1 MGGFNLATG
10 LGHAAAGFE
19 QARQQD
25 LQRQHDSEQ
34 SRRSQFM
41 GMLQSLAT
49 NPNAHPYTQ
58 QQAIQM
64 GVELAQTPGNKKYK
78 FDPDR
83 LIAPP
88 GQQIQQP
95 PAQTTQPGS
104 QMQAPPTQTT
114 LPPVPLPPGMSGPP
128 SPGAQIDLPG
138 ATGSLP
144 ATTSQAAPP
153 APPPGMFMSPEQ
165 HAQVAQMQTAAQTRG
180 QAGSEMKTPIYTKNP
195 DGTFTVVGMSGTGEP
210 MGAGIP
216 NAISPY
222 MMQGRGLRQI
232 TYLDPQNGKPLPGVH
247 NLFTGEVLDQK
258 GQVVP
263 GAVPFESSLV
273 PKTTTS
279 SATTAGGLTS
289 TSKKTVTPQ
298 LSNVPTQGGATAKPA
313 GSGAASSS
321 SSSRVIPPAVSA
333 AMDNL
338 MLYGMPEGKMN
349 DAQALALQQMKKEGI
364 DPQIAATMATRTMA
378 DKGRSI
384 LPLIDKARTLIAQDP
399 GALGPLSGRW
409 SEIQQKAGNLEGPA
423 KELAGTLTSIYSM
436 AGGMHG
442 WRALKVADEFRKTY
456 GDLSNTPK
464 SLLDGLSAMEGT
476 ANSIIHTAY
485 PGAKGGPPTP
495 PQGTAPA
502 FNWNDHPV
510 ITAPH

>member
-19 QARQQD
+19 QARQQE

-114 LPPVPLPPGMSGPP
+114 LPPVPSGPP
-128 SPGAQIDLPG
+128 SPGQQIDLPG

-165 HAQVAQMQTAAQTRG
+165 HAQ
-180 QAGSEMKTPIYTKNP
+180 
-195 DGTFTVVGMSGTGEP
+195 
-210 MGAGIP
+210 
-216 NAISPY
+216 
-222 MMQGRGLRQI
+222 
-232 TYLDPQNGKPLPGVH
+232 
-247 NLFTGEVLDQK
+247 
-258 GQVVP
+258 
-263 GAVPFESSLV
+263 
-273 PKTTTS
+273 
-279 SATTAGGLTS
+279 
-289 TSKKTVTPQ
+289 
-298 LSNVPTQGGATAKPA
+298 
-313 GSGAASSS
+313 
-321 SSSRVIPPAVSA
+321 
-333 AMDNL
+333 
-338 MLYGMPEGKMN
+338 
-349 DAQALALQQMKKEGI
+349 
-364 DPQIAATMATRTMA
+364 
-378 DKGRSI
+378 
-384 LPLIDKARTLIAQDP
+384 
-399 GALGPLSGRW
+399 
-409 SEIQQKAGNLEGPA
+409 
-423 KELAGTLTSIYSM
+423 
-436 AGGMHG
+436 
-442 WRALKVADEFRKTY
+442 
-456 GDLSNTPK
+456 
-464 SLLDGLSAMEGT
+464 
-476 ANSIIHTAY
+476 
-485 PGAKGGPPTP
+485 
-495 PQGTAPA
+495 
-502 FNWNDHPV
+502 
-510 ITAPH
+510 